1 MVALYKL
8 GFPNAFQPYPADRFN
23 PAIDERTDIIPGQET
38 SEAKPTQQRN
48 NNAGM
53 NPMALLPSFA
63 CVCVCMCV
71 LTFRVQT
78 NAYQVDSNPNQYL
91 RRWEKQ

>member
-38 SEAKPTQQRN
+38 SDAKPTQQRN

-53 NPMALLPSFA
+53 TPKALSSIL
-63 CVCVCMCV
+63 CVCVCSCA
-71 LTFRVQT
+71 LIFRV
-78 NAYQVDSNPNQYL
+78 
-91 RRWEKQ
+91 